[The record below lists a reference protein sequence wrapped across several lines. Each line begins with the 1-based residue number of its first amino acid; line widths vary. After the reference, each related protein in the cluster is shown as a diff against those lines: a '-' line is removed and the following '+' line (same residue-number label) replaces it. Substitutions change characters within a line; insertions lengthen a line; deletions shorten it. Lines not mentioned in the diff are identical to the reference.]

1 MNINDLESKMENTLV
16 SFFSES
22 NHFCGTEKS
31 LHALYC
37 HHLLENG
44 VNPHLISRE
53 YTMGKL
59 RIDVVLL
66 GESSASDKPRVAL
79 EFKGGA
85 YGNRNALA
93 DTISRDGHCPDL
105 DKLRP
110 LADAGV
116 ECWFVC
122 VDMRELGIALDEAAR
137 TAVSRQAAARG
148 IRFAYYCQGD
158 AHFMVNRG
166 ESLVTI
172 PLPQQPASAAN
183 SAVSLSRSDWLAHFA
198 GLVMGLDATEDTYA
212 ALLYHALRKA
222 QFGAGQVSLETY
234 FNCASLDGSR
244 MQLRPDLTVFL
255 PEVAGRF
262 NLYKNG
268 NKKTPNDQHKITN
281 LLSVFEIKG
290 STATTRL
297 SIKAFTAQLA
307 ADLGKLALWKKTFN
321 AAHPA
326 GRAAGAGYTL
336 IALDHG
342 LRLKGAVLES
352 LQNQAVSLGVGLI
365 HVGV

>member
-1 MNINDLESKMENTLV
+1 MNLNNLESKMENTLA

-22 NHFCGTEKS
+22 SLFCGSEKS

-44 VNPHLISRE
+44 VNPRLISRE
-53 YTMGKL
+53 YPLGKL
-59 RIDVVLL
+59 RIDVVLR
-66 GESSASDKPRVAL
+66 SKTSASDKPRVAL

-93 DTISRDGHCPDL
+93 DTIDREGHCPDL

-122 VDMRELGIALDEAAR
+122 VDMRELGVALGEVAR
-137 TAVSRQAAARG
+137 AAVSRQAAARG

-166 ESLVTI
+166 EDLVAI
-172 PLPQQPASAAN
+172 PLPQPPKSAVN
-183 SAVSLSRSDWLAHFA
+183 SASSLSRSGWLANFTSLVT
-198 GLVMGLDATEDTYA
+198 GLNASEDTYA

-222 QFGAGQVSLETY
+222 QFGPGQISLETY
-234 FNCASLDGSR
+234 FNCASLNGSR

-268 NKKTPNDQHKITN
+268 NKKTPNDLHKITN

-290 STATTRL
+290 STATARL
-297 SIKAFTAQLA
+297 SSNAFAAQLV
-307 ADLGKLALWKKTFN
+307 ADLGKLALWKKTFT
-321 AAHPA
+321 AAHPT
-326 GRAAGAGYTL
+326 GRAAGASYSL

-342 LRLKGAVLES
+342 ARLKGAVLDA
-352 LQNQAVSLGVGLI
+352 LQGQAASLGVELI
-365 HVGV
+365 QVEV

>member
-1 MNINDLESKMENTLV
+1 MNMNNLEGKMENTLA

-44 VNPHLISRE
+44 VNPRLISRE
-53 YTMGKL
+53 YTLGKL

-66 GESSASDKPRVAL
+66 DEATTAAKPRVAL

-85 YGNRNALA
+85 YGNRNALV
-93 DTISRDGHCPDL
+93 DTISQDGHCPDL

-110 LADAGV
+110 LAAAGV

-122 VDMRELGIALDEAAR
+122 VDMRELGVALDEAAR
-137 TAVSRQAAARG
+137 AAVSRQATAQG

-166 ESLVTI
+166 EYLVTI
-172 PLPQQPASAAN
+172 PLPPQPMKAAN
-183 SAVSLSRSDWLAHFA
+183 SASSLSRGSWLEHFTSLA
-198 GLVMGLDATEDTYA
+198 NGLDASEDTYA

-268 NKKTPNDQHKITN
+268 DKRTPNDQQKITN

-290 STATTRL
+290 STATARL
-297 SIKAFTAQLA
+297 SVKAFAAQLA
-307 ADLGKLALWKKTFN
+307 ADLGKLAHWKTTFS

-326 GRAAGAGYTL
+326 GRAAGAAYTL

-342 LRLKGAVLES
+342 SRLKGAVLDW
-352 LQNQAVSLGVGLI
+352 LQSQAASLGVELI
-365 HVGV
+365 HVEV